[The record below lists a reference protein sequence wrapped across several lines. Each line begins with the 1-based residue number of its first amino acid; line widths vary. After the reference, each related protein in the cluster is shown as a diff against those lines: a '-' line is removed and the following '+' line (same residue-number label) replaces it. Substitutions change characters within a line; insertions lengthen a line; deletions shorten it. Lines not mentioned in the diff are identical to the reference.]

1 MISDLPSDIRI
12 GVGDRGTVL
21 VNYMWGQTFYP
32 VTVDFTE
39 YAYKGNHVQIPA
51 SLLTRKITSQLN
63 QSTKI
68 LSIKPDTLE
77 FIYTQGKGKK
87 IPVKL
92 QGSVK
97 ADRQFYISDTIY
109 SPDSVMVYAPKNVLD
124 TISVAYTETVDI
136 EHLSDTMRRRV
147 DLKPVKG
154 ARFMPSYNDVTFWV
168 DVYAEKTV
176 EVSVVGSNFP
186 SGKILRTFPSKVQ
199 LTFQVGLSHFKEVT
213 ADDFVVE
220 VDYNELLENH
230 SEKCKPVLKIVSS
243 YVNHARISPQE
254 IDYII
259 EQQ

>member
-1 MISDLPSDIRI
+1 M
-12 GVGDRGTVL
+12 
-21 VNYMWGQTFYP
+21 
-32 VTVDFTE
+32 
-39 YAYKGNHVQIPA
+39 
-51 SLLTRKITSQLN
+51 
-63 QSTKI
+63 
-68 LSIKPDTLE
+68 
-77 FIYTQGKGKK
+77 
-87 IPVKL
+87 
-92 QGSVK
+92 
-97 ADRQFYISDTIY
+97 
-109 SPDSVMVYAPKNVLD
+109 
-124 TISVAYTETVDI
+124 
-136 EHLSDTMRRRV
+136 
-147 DLKPVKG
+147 
-154 ARFMPSYNDVTFWV
+154 V

-199 LTFQVGLSHFKEVT
+199 VTFQVGLSHFKEVT